1 VRPEDVAE
9 LVACG
14 PDPERH
20 LAAVRRFLEAGFDH
34 VAVVQAGPNQDGF
47 LRFWR
52 EELRPRLERSLVA

>member
-1 VRPEDVAE
+1 MRPEDVAE

>member
-20 LAAVRRFLEAGFDH
+20 LAAVRRFLETGFDH